1 MIAPWESSVLHAVE
15 APIAPAAIGVERPLP
30 GPYIRFPI
38 GPTARRRHHPER
50 TTRAKERVMRR
61 FIPGMRIG
69 VIAVAAFSGV
79 GCSWSASPP
88 PATETTSVA
97 GEDYGLYCT
106 EHGVPEKFCT
116 LCHEELKE
124 SLLLCKEHGDIPEE
138 ICTLC
143 HPDVEEKYDIAMCPK
158 GHGLPEHFCS
168 ECAAEPAA

>member
-1 MIAPWESSVLHAVE
+1 MECSM
-15 APIAPAAIGVERPLP
+15 
-30 GPYIRFPI
+30 
-38 GPTARRRHHPER
+38 
-50 TTRAKERVMRR
+50 RV
-61 FIPGMRIG
+61 
-69 VIAVAAFSGV
+69 
-79 GCSWSASPP
+79 PP

-97 GEDYGLYCT
+97 GEDYGLYCK